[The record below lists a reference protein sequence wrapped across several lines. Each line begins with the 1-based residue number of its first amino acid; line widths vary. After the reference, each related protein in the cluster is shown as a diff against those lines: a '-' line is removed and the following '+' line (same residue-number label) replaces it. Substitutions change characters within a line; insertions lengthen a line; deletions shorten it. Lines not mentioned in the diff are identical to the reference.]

1 MFIPAGVSSD
11 TPDRGT
17 GEEGGRDDTQ
27 SDAGQED
34 TRPETGLRDT
44 NAALRDN
51 VGALKDNI
59 GAQLQKKVSPRKT
72 MYCIVYFAITN
83 ELLDDSVSKDK

>member
-1 MFIPAGVSSD
+1 MLNLAGVSSD

-17 GEEGGRDDTQ
+17 GEEAGRDDTQ

-44 NAALRDN
+44 N

-59 GAQLQKKVSPRKT
+59 GAQLQKKVS
-72 MYCIVYFAITN
+72 
-83 ELLDDSVSKDK
+83 